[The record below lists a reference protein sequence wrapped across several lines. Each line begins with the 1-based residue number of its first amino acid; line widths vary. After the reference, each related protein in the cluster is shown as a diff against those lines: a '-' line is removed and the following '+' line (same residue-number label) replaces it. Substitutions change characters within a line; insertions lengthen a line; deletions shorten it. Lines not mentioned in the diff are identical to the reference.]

1 MIIFMFSIYFS
12 PTAGNSE
19 LLLIIISIISQFF
32 CFSYTLVPKDKF
44 VTSSKFILQNSSG
57 FVNIEALIAAPF
69 ETDVVGLYLF

>member
-12 PTAGNSE
+12 PKAGNSE

-44 VTSSKFILQNSSG
+44 VTSS
-57 FVNIEALIAAPF
+57 
-69 ETDVVGLYLF
+69 